1 MAGIRGLVEGSADN
15 PAVLSKAIPGLLTT
29 SPLVAEFMTG
39 VPALGSNPAIPK
51 HYFSFFLET
60 DGLVCRISCKDG
72 KEAIYTKITDPVTP
86 WLCLERNLQEG
97 NFTRRKVT
105 AQTPY

>member
-1 MAGIRGLVEGSADN
+1 MSGIRGLVEGAADN
-15 PAVLSKAIPGLLTT
+15 PIVLSKAIPGLIGVT
-29 SPLVAEFMTG
+29 PLVAEFMVGCVAT
-39 VPALGSNPAIPK
+39 STQPAIPK

-60 DGLVCRISCKDG
+60 DGMVCRISCKDG
-72 KEAIYTKITDPVTP
+72 KEAIYTKIGDPLTP

>member
-1 MAGIRGLVEGSADN
+1 MAGIRSVVEGAADS
-15 PAVLSKAIPGLLTT
+15 PEVLSKAIPGMLTST
-29 SPLVAEFMTG
+29 PLVAEFLCG
-39 VPALGSNPAIPK
+39 CPASGSHPAIPK

-72 KEAIYTKITDPVTP
+72 KEAIYTKIADPVTP
-86 WLCLERNLQEG
+86 WMSVERNLQEG

>member
-1 MAGIRGLVEGSADN
+1 MSGIRSLVEGQADN
-15 PAVLSKAIPGLLTT
+15 PVVLAKAIPGLIEIT
-29 SPLVAEFMTG
+29 PLVAEFMVGCSASGTH
-39 VPALGSNPAIPK
+39 PAIPK

-72 KEAIYTKITDPVTP
+72 KEAIYSKIADPLTP
-86 WLCLERNLQEG
+86 WICLEQNLQGG